1 MCLLTPLYQQ
11 VVSGAC
17 SQGELA
23 LKETSVQSNFKKKGG
38 GDLLH
43 KEHDNVKN
51 YEHFKVGVFLGTISD
66 TTFGQSRYINVTK
79 CDQI

>member
-1 MCLLTPLYQQ
+1 MSKPNIVSKMCLLTPLYQQ

-23 LKETSVQSNFKKKGG
+23 LKETSVQSNKKGG
-38 GDLLH
+38 VDVLH

-51 YEHFKVGVFLGTISD
+51 YEHFKVGF
-66 TTFGQSRYINVTK
+66 FGGDN
-79 CDQI
+79 